1 MHPAPSL
8 ILFTVLSGMGFGL
21 LVWLGLGLRAPT
33 GLAAFI
39 LFGLG
44 YGLAGIGLIAA
55 AFHLGHPE
63 RALKAFSQWRSS
75 WLSREAVLAVASLLV
90 MAPHAA
96 ASVFWDTS
104 LPLLGWLGAGLALAT
119 IFATAMIYAQIRAV
133 PRWHHWSTPPVFV
146 LAALA
151 GGALLAAQQ
160 TLALW
165 LMLVLGLAM
174 IVHWVMGDQRFA
186 LARSDTGTAT
196 GLGRFGRVRLLEPP
210 HSGRN
215 YLLRE
220 MVHVVGRKHAHKL
233 RVIALLLGAVLPA
246 IALSLPAGYLI
257 MFIALMVHIAG
268 MLAQRWLFFAEAEH
282 VVGLYYGK
290 R

>member
-96 ASVFWDTS
+96 ASVFWNTP
-104 LPLLGWLGAGLALAT
+104 LPLLGWLGAALALAT

-165 LMLVLGLAM
+165 LMLALGLAM
-174 IVHWVMGDQRFA
+174 IVHWVIGDQRFA
-186 LARSDTGTAT
+186 QARSDTGTAT

-233 RVIALLLGAVLPA
+233 RVIALGLGVVLPV
-246 IALSLPAGYLI
+246 IALLLPAGYFI
-257 MFIALMVHIAG
+257 VFIALLAHIAG